1 MSDPIDHIKN
11 RIDRPGDLS
20 LQVHSLFVN
29 LEGTRYIGQPGGLP
43 DLCLE
48 EDSITFVHGRLPH
61 CDKGRSRAQGSHI
74 VINRDARV
82 CARVLAQHGLLG
94 EPEFAAAGRPMED
107 SPRHRGARRPR
118 GQYGL
123 AENRQVSGLPTVQ
136 SSASFV

>member
-48 EDSITFVHGRLPH
+48 GDSITFVHGRLPH
-61 CDKGRSRAQGSHI
+61 CGKGRSRAQGSHI
-74 VINRDARV
+74 VR
-82 CARVLAQHGLLG
+82 L
-94 EPEFAAAGRPMED
+94 
-107 SPRHRGARRPR
+107 
-118 GQYGL
+118 
-123 AENRQVSGLPTVQ
+123 
-136 SSASFV
+136 